1 MCIWKLIH
9 TEKLTSILVTVNGN
23 DLMHPVTP
31 EQRLADDVQN
41 LVRVVGSMAV
51 RATFLIGDGSAQL
64 LKQDPEYN
72 DRVKKLRGM
81 FTDLGCHVSTM
92 GDFARLRMADSLHF
106 HPEGI
111 TAMAPDRADIT

>member
-31 EQRLADDVQN
+31 EQKLADDVQN

-51 RATFLIGDGSAQL
+51 HATFLISDGSAQL
-64 LKQDPEYN
+64 VKQDPEYN
-72 DRVKKLRGM
+72 AKVKNLRRM

-92 GDFARLRMADSLHF
+92 SDFAGLQI
-106 HPEGI
+106 G
-111 TAMAPDRADIT
+111 RAHV